1 MTRTTLIL
9 IAFVMAT
16 GCADNGSP
24 VGPTP
29 ITPTPVVDVRPVHSR
44 FNDLLWQQLVFDQYD
59 NPGRW
64 RPCQWC
70 TTGSRVLDTTSPNV
84 YIWLGDEAGQRV
96 VAPRHVADMRR
107 LIPRAMR
114 QLTGHA
120 YRGRIETGL
129 QDRKS
134 LGWITVRFVLREGDN
149 ADLECGA
156 ASVGANPG
164 NIWIARREGDH
175 AHCGGSG
182 R

>member
-134 LGWITVRFVLREGDN
+134 LGWITVRFGPAGRGQRRPRMWS
-149 ADLECGA
+149 
-156 ASVGANPG
+156 SVGGCESGQHLDCP
-164 NIWIARREGDH
+164 AR
-175 AHCGGSG
+175 G
-182 R
+182 RSRALRWQ